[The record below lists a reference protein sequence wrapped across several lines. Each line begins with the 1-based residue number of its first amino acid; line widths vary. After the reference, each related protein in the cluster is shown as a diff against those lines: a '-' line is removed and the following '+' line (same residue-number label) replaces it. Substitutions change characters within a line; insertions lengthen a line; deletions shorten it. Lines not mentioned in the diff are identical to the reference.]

1 MNGCIR
7 RRNDSA
13 WVVTLFFF
21 FLKSAVVAWGRGLL
35 WLSSYFLLSLHRS
48 LILLFFCLGVKQTKV
63 GPRFNFSAMIL
74 SHAVLYDAVAV
85 SVFYWMEYGD
95 VRCTLTLLGELGFFN
110 FNYFRRGSYTLHLN
124 LKYYRIY
131 LSHICI
137 YTTAYFKADFFFFFF
152 WKSIFFLK
160 ERKAY

>member
-1 MNGCIR
+1 M
-7 RRNDSA
+7 A
-13 WVVTLFFF
+13 F
-21 FLKSAVVAWGRGLL
+21 FLFSLKP
-35 WLSSYFLLSLHRS
+35 SSLTYSFVFLLGRKANDGGTTDS
-48 LILLFFCLGVKQTKV
+48 I
-63 GPRFNFSAMIL
+63 SAMIL

-131 LSHICI
+131 LSHIYI
-137 YTTAYFKADFFFFFF
+137 YTTAYFKADFFFFFR
-152 WKSIFFLK
+152 KSIFFLK
-160 ERKAY
+160 ERKAYWS

>member
-1 MNGCIR
+1 
-7 RRNDSA
+7 
-13 WVVTLFFF
+13 
-21 FLKSAVVAWGRGLL
+21 
-35 WLSSYFLLSLHRS
+35 
-48 LILLFFCLGVKQTKV
+48 
-63 GPRFNFSAMIL
+63 MIL

-131 LSHICI
+131 LSHIYI

-152 WKSIFFLK
+152 GKAFFFLK